1 MVSRTRIARPGGSA
15 DNPAKVRGG
24 FIIWLSGADLATLQ
38 KCPSERGKFV
48 GVGGVVLTTAVMA
61 AVSFA
66 FALHTGAHAPLP
78 VAIGAALL
86 WGLAIMNLDRW
97 LVTATHRRERW
108 YQNLVIALPRFV
120 LAIIIGAV
128 ISTPLVLWIFQSE
141 IETELKVLQARAHSD
156 FQEQLNNDVRLKEI
170 PELQASVTRLQA
182 IADGTARDAVP
193 PTAEIV
199 KLRTEFEKLDQEA
212 VRLQNDA
219 TNELD
224 GDGGTRIK
232 GNGPVYQRKQALA
245 TRARSQANAAK
256 KKLDAAETTFLA
268 NSEEAIAKAR
278 ESAKTELGQK
288 RDRLGSLLAEKQTR
302 EEQFDER
309 NERPGILARLDA
321 LSSLTS
327 RTTTL
332 QTAYLAL
339 LLFITAIEV
348 LPVLVKFLM
357 NLGPPT
363 LYDRI
368 LADGNRSRIEQAA
381 KAFDYERQ
389 IAESELKER
398 LQREN
403 DAVPGL
409 VKQMVDAEVEVYE
422 KKIGQWRETELGD
435 ARATAPP
442 PTTRR
447 FRRGGGGSAGG
458 GNVSAPSWPTP
469 SQRDRTRS
477 DESWE

>member
-1 MVSRTRIARPGGSA
+1 MVSRTRIARPGGGAGS
-15 DNPAKVRGG
+15 PTKVKGG

-38 KCPSERGKFV
+38 KCPSERGKFT

-78 VAIGAALL
+78 VAIGAALF

-108 YQNLVIALPRFV
+108 YQNLVVALPRFV

-141 IETELKVLQARAHSD
+141 IEAELKVMQAAAHSD
-156 FQEQLNNDVRLKEI
+156 FQEQLNNNVRLKEI

-182 IADGTARDAVP
+182 VADGTARDAIP
-193 PTAEIV
+193 PSAEIV
-199 KLRTEFEKLDQEA
+199 KLRSEFEKLDREA
-212 VRLQNDA
+212 VRLQDDA
-219 TNELD
+219 TDELD
-224 GDGGTRIK
+224 GDGGTRVR
-232 GNGPVYQRKQALA
+232 GEGPVYKRKQALA
-245 TRARSQANAAK
+245 TKARTEANAAK
-256 KKLDAAETTFLA
+256 KKLDTAEATFAA
-268 NSEEAIAKAR
+268 NSEEAIAQAR
-278 ESAKTELGQK
+278 ESAKAELTQQ
-288 RDRLGSLLAEKQTR
+288 RERLNSLVAEKRTR

-357 NLGPPT
+357 SLGPPT

-368 LADGNRSRIEQAA
+368 LADGHQSRIEQAT

-403 DAVPGL
+403 EAVPGL
-409 VKQMVDAEVEVYE
+409 VKQMVDAEREVYE

-435 ARATAPP
+435 A
-442 PTTRR
+442 PTTYPRPAARR
-447 FRRGGGGSAGG
+447 RRGAAP
-458 GNVSAPSWPTP
+458 APSWPTP
-469 SQRDRTRS
+469 SQRERTQS
-477 DESWE
+477 EEESWE